1 MELVVSYFK
10 ENVDVVLY
18 MNNDNKLYPIG
29 DLTEELKRGTI
40 VGEDFRKSILKMV
53 LTYMMKFGGDEE

>member
-18 MNNDNKLYPIG
+18 MDNDNKLYPI
-29 DLTEELKRGTI
+29 R
-40 VGEDFRKSILKMV
+40 FS
-53 LTYMMKFGGDEE
+53 

>member
-18 MNNDNKLYPIG
+18 MNNDNKLYPI
-29 DLTEELKRGTI
+29 R
-40 VGEDFRKSILKMV
+40 FS
-53 LTYMMKFGGDEE
+53 

>member
-18 MNNDNKLYPIG
+18 MNKDNKLYPI
-29 DLTEELKRGTI
+29 R
-40 VGEDFRKSILKMV
+40 FS
-53 LTYMMKFGGDEE
+53 

>member
-18 MNNDNKLYPIG
+18 MNNDNKLYPTLIPQHN
-29 DLTEELKRGTI
+29 
-40 VGEDFRKSILKMV
+40 
-53 LTYMMKFGGDEE
+53 

>member
-18 MNNDNKLYPIG
+18 MNNDNKLYPM
-29 DLTEELKRGTI
+29 R
-40 VGEDFRKSILKMV
+40 FS
-53 LTYMMKFGGDEE
+53 